1 MPKPALTKKELFELI
16 REQIK
21 HEDDLVNQRLNWLL
35 LSQASLFL
43 ALTSIITTEKIDT
56 NIRAWAPFGIAI
68 VGALFNIYSFVGLNA
83 AYKSLRNLRETWY
96 QVNGEETEQGLQN
109 GFPKITWTGKK
120 GQRAIF
126 TATSTPFMILT
137 AWWIIALVSYP
148 AQNLTAKIPQ
158 MVVITVIYIW
168 RISVM
173 FAHTQNS

>member
-1 MPKPALTKKELFELI
+1 MPKSSLTKKELFELL

-43 ALTSIITTEKIDT
+43 ALTSIITTDKLDAI
-56 NIRAWAPFGIAI
+56 IQAWTPFGIAV
-68 VGALFNIYSFVGLNA
+68 VGAVFNIYSFVGLSA

-96 QVNGEETEQGLQN
+96 QVNGEETERGLQD

-137 AWWIIALVSYP
+137 VWWIIGLVSYP
-148 AQNLTAKIPQ
+148 AKNLTEKIPQ
-158 MVVITVIYIW
+158 MIFITILYFW
-168 RISVM
+168 RIGVM
-173 FAHTQNS
+173 FAETQNS